1 MSMFTCQVCHSQESR
16 EELVDEVFRVD
27 GRYALVG
34 GIPAVVCV
42 RCGEQAFSRETM
54 EKVRLMVHGEK
65 EPETSISMQ
74 VFDFA

>member
-1 MSMFTCQVCHSQESR
+1 MFTCPACHSQESR

-34 GIPAVVCV
+34 GIPAAVCV
-42 RCGEQAFSRETM
+42 RCGEQAFSSETT
-54 EKVRLMVHGEK
+54 EKVRLMVHGEA
-65 EPETSISMQ
+65 ESTTSIPMQ

>member
-1 MSMFTCQVCHSQESR
+1 MFTCPVCHSQDSC
-16 EELVDEVFRVD
+16 EELVDEVFLVD

-42 RCGEQAFSRETM
+42 RCGEQAFSRETT
-54 EKVRLMVHGEK
+54 EKVRLMVQGDAEST
-65 EPETSISMQ
+65 TSIPLH

>member
-1 MSMFTCQVCHSQESR
+1 MFTCPVCHSQESR

-34 GIPAVVCV
+34 DIPAAVCV
-42 RCGEQAFSRETM
+42 RCGEQAFSRETT
-54 EKVRLMVHGEK
+54 EKVRLMVHGEA
-65 EPETSISMQ
+65 ESTTSIPIQ